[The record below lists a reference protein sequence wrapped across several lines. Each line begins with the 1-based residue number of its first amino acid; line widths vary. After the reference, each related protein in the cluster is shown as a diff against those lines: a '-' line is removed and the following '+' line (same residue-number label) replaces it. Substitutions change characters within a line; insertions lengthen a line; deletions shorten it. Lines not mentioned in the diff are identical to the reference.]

1 MVNLS
6 TNISLNMII
15 MPHRNPQSHENELV
29 IFWVDGVEL
38 IWPMLFP
45 SPAALSGPI
54 KEAAATGGA
63 EKPVLHHFYHRV
75 TRAATQIQ
83 LLAASSSAFHT
94 ALPIL

>member
-15 MPHRNPQSHENELV
+15 MPHWNPQSHENELV
-29 IFWVDGVEL
+29 IFWVDSVEL

-54 KEAAATGGA
+54 KEAAA